1 MQPRPAVSNLP
12 ESVLLFRSDHHT
24 VAAVERVLAEL
35 GQVDAVNLQARSL
48 RARAPTRPVSVPQSA
63 GPSRALLTAYLQLGV
78 ARKRRCQ
85 LHARHRRW
93 PCDRSSLLL
102 LLLLLSHAAGVL
114 RPVLADRAAFVVVVV
129 HVRARRRRRKVE
141 SENRRSRHPLTS
153 LHTFKEQAS
162 PD

>member
-102 LLLLLSHAAGVL
+102 LLSHAAWVL
-114 RPVLADRAAFVVVVV
+114 RPVLADRAAFLVVVVV
-129 HVRARRRRRKVE
+129 HVRARRRRRCKVE
-141 SENRRSRHPLTS
+141 SEHRRSRHPLTS
-153 LHTFKEQAS
+153 LHTFKDQAS
-162 PD
+162 TD